1 MEGKEEGER
10 KQLEE
15 ELVDLDSLLPDLD
28 AKVKKFSI
36 KMDHANLAF
45 TACCYMVLQFEPNC
59 QAMDHQCLL

>member
-28 AKVKKFSI
+28 AKVKKFSN
-36 KMDHANLAF
+36 KMCRVNLAF
-45 TACCYMVLQFEPNC
+45 TTCYTVLQFASNC
-59 QAMDHQCLL
+59 QTMDHQCLL